1 MERWKDINGY
11 DGLYQVSDC
20 GNVRNVKTGK
30 NKKAGITPYG
40 YKRVVLYANGKRKWF
55 QVHRL
60 VADAFIPNEDGKREV
75 NHIDGNKLN
84 NNAAN
89 LEWATS
95 SENHLHAYSNGLKH
109 ANIEN
114 AVKARSK
121 KVKCSNGVVY
131 ESVQATARS
140 LGICASNI
148 SEVCNGKRK
157 KAGGYCFEFAD

>member
-1 MERWKDINGY
+1 MESWKDISGY
-11 DGLYQVSDC
+11 EGLYQVSNL
-20 GNVRNVKTGK
+20 GSVRNVKTGK
-30 NKKAGITPYG
+30 SKVAGITPYG
-40 YKRVVLYANGKRKWF
+40 YKRVVLYADGKRKWF

-60 VADAFIPNEDGKREV
+60 VAMAFIPNEEGKREV

-95 SENHLHAYSNGLKH
+95 SENHLHAYENGLRH
-109 ANIEN
+109 ANTEN

-131 ESVQATARS
+131 DSAQAAARS
-140 LGICASNI
+140 LGVSVGCI
-148 SEVCNGKRK
+148 SEVCNGKREK
-157 KAGGYCFEFAD
+157 TGGYCFEYVD